1 MRGKDEEAYF
11 WMAIRISEMITGL
24 KLGRLELCPGSFVY
38 KLSDWANHINTQF
51 PPVYFRVR
59 VSLAMSTSCFLNI
72 KYEHIFKLRRFLL
85 QGI

>member
-38 KLSDWANHINTQF
+38 KLSDWANHINT
-51 PPVYFRVR
+51 
-59 VSLAMSTSCFLNI
+59 VSSC
-72 KYEHIFKLRRFLL
+72 LL
-85 QGI
+85 